1 MKSPIRKLAR
11 CGCAAACLQIDS
23 NTAIAFDRA
32 HPFPMKASTHTVK
45 SQDIE
50 RLLALVMERY
60 RTMVA
65 TLETSLPS
73 SDIEEART
81 HLRGMFG
88 SITVESD
95 AKEIRFVADLRETHL
110 VLLRQ
115 VGGPANNVVA
125 GARFGTYFRPH
136 PVRIRLR

>member
-1 MKSPIRKLAR
+1 MGAFH
-11 CGCAAACLQIDS
+11 
-23 NTAIAFDRA
+23 TAEL
-32 HPFPMKASTHTVK
+32 PFVSG
-45 SQDIE
+45 E
-50 RLLALVMERY
+50 RLVALVMERY

-81 HLRGMFG
+81 HLRGMFR